1 MRFRGRGLVEGRARG
16 EALVVWGPIS
26 FLGDVDPETGE
37 LRDGTGRS
45 VAGRILVFE
54 SGRGSTVGSYVIY
67 ALAENGVA
75 PKAMVVLRAEP
86 IIVAGCVLAGIPLV
100 DRVPKQILETT
111 RDGDLVEV
119 DAYRGEVIVH
129 QG

>member
-1 MRFRGRGLVEGRARG
+1 M
-16 EALVVWGPIS
+16 VVRGPIS
-26 FLGDVDPETGE
+26 FLGDVDPRTGE

-75 PKAMVVLRAEP
+75 PKAMIVLRAEP
-86 IIVAGCVLAGIPLV
+86 IIVTGCVLAGIPLV

-111 RDGDLVEV
+111 RDGDLIEV